1 MNLTNN
7 SVKNAS
13 ETDNSFRYG
22 YDRTVPPQTRRIA
35 TSARGARRK
44 EQIVSAALELF
55 ASGGY
60 RGTGITEVADQVGI
74 TEPAVLY
81 HFGTKVGLLRAV
93 VEQHAGVSRSFA
105 ADVADLGGLAGLREI
120 PGFTRRSIEEP
131 ALIKLFAVLLAE
143 NFEADAPAHDFFVE
157 HYRTLRVSVAALIEA
172 GQGRGEIR
180 SDVDPTLKAIEILG
194 ALDGIANQWLLDPDE
209 VDFAACIDSYVTALE
224 RDLTR

>member
-7 SVKNAS
+7 SVKKAS
-13 ETDNSFRYG
+13 KTDNSFRNG
-22 YDRTVPPQTRRIA
+22 YDRSVPPQPRRVNP
-35 TSARGARRK
+35 SARGIRRK
-44 EQIVSAALELF
+44 EEIVTVARDLF

-93 VEQHAGVSRSFA
+93 VEQHADVSRSFA
-105 ADVADLGGLAGLREI
+105 ANVADLGGLAGLREI

-143 NFEADAPAHDFFVE
+143 NFESDAPAHDFFVA
-157 HYRTLRVSVAALIEA
+157 HYRELRVSVAALIEA
-172 GQGRGEIR
+172 GQERGEIR

-209 VDFAACIDSYVTALE
+209 VDFAACIDSYVDALE